1 MRRPLATVAAAA
13 LLAGMVLLL
22 PGSGAQ
28 RPAYGLSYH
37 KLNKIQRRILS
48 GFATS
53 ELNPAATSAAV
64 RPRSARQARPGDI
77 YVPTDSLGCPDR
89 KGSNVKANRNCLN
102 LADVDLTGRSQAN
115 NETSV
120 AIDPATGDLVMGDN
134 DYRRGDSGCVAAYS
148 RDGGRTWSDSEV
160 PTGFTRGAAFGA
172 AREYW
177 QGAGD
182 PAVATDTR
190 GNTYFSCLQFNRG
203 QPTTPVADA
212 SSAIYLYRST
222 GNAGAS
228 WNFPGRPVVE
238 TADLTGTSGVLQ
250 DKELLAVDN
259 HRRSPFRDRVYV
271 TWTEFAADGTAYIWS
286 RASADYGESFGPRVL
301 VSAASP
307 ACTNTFGLPTPNGP
321 CNENQF
327 SQPFVG
333 PGGDLYVAWSNF
345 NSAAEPPG
353 PETDQPAAGDRA
365 AQQPEQPG
373 EDEGENAYQVLLA
386 RSTDGGASFGAP
398 VKVSDYND
406 LPDCETYQDGA
417 GAGSSCVPEK
427 GATANSF
434 FRAAN
439 YPVGAVDPTDPD
451 RVVITFGSYINRH
464 SNEDNGCVPAGF
476 SEDTG
481 NPLYT
486 GVKTAG
492 ACNNDIVVSVS
503 DDGGASFTGTDTD
516 VRELPSATSATRQR
530 TTDQWFHWA
539 AFTRDG
545 KLATSYYD
553 RQYGDDELTGWSDF
567 SLSGSKGLAH
577 FGVRRV
583 TTSSMPPP
591 TQFAGG
597 FFGDYTGLAADRLA
611 YPAWSDTRNPAPD
624 LCPGTGTPGNPPQLC
639 VTPAP
644 NAPYNNDQEI
654 YTAAVPVPSG

>member
-1 MRRPLATVAAAA
+1 M
-13 LLAGMVLLL
+13 AG
-22 PGSGAQ
+22 
-28 RPAYGLSYH
+28 
-37 KLNKIQRRILS
+37 
-48 GFATS
+48 
-53 ELNPAATSAAV
+53 
-64 RPRSARQARPGDI
+64 
-77 YVPTDSLGCPDR
+77 
-89 KGSNVKANRNCLN
+89 
-102 LADVDLTGRSQAN
+102 
-115 NETSV
+115 
-120 AIDPATGDLVMGDN
+120 
-134 DYRRGDSGCVAAYS
+134 YS

-160 PTGFTRGAAFGA
+160 PTGFTRGDAFGA

-182 PAVATDTR
+182 PTVAFDSR
-190 GNTYFSCLQFNRG
+190 GNAYFACLQFNRG

-228 WNFPGRPVVE
+228 WNFPGRAVVE
-238 TADLTGTSGVLQ
+238 NPDVTGTSGVLE

-259 HRRSPFRDRVYV
+259 HRDSPFRDRIYV

-286 RASADYGESFGPRVL
+286 RTSADYGESFGPRVL
-301 VSAASP
+301 VSGASP
-307 ACTNTFGLPTPNGP
+307 ACTNTFGLPTPHGP

-333 PGGDLYVAWSNF
+333 PDGDLYVAWSNF

-353 PETDQPAAGDRA
+353 PEVDQPAAGDRA

-386 RSTDGGASFGAP
+386 RSSDGGASFGAP

-427 GATANSF
+427 GSTANSF

-439 YPVGAVDPTDPD
+439 YPVGVVDPSNPD
-451 RVVITFGSYINRH
+451 RVVVTFGSYINRH
-464 SNEDNGCVPAGF
+464 SNEDNGCEPAGF

-486 GVKTAG
+486 GVKTVG
-492 ACNNDIVVSVS
+492 ACNNDIVLSVS

-516 VRELPSATSATRQR
+516 VRELSSATSAPSPAHHRPVVPLGRLHPRRQAGHLLLR
-530 TTDQWFHWA
+530 PPV
-539 AFTRDG
+539 R
-545 KLATSYYD
+545 
-553 RQYGDDELTGWSDF
+553 RRR
-567 SLSGSKGLAH
+567 AH
-577 FGVRRV
+577 RLVRLQPVRLQGPGRFGVTRV

-611 YPAWSDTRNPAPD
+611 YPAWSDTRNPAPV
-624 LCPGTGTPGNPPQLC
+624 LCPGTGTPGC
-639 VTPAP
+639 A
-644 NAPYNNDQEI
+644 
-654 YTAAVPVPSG
+654 

>member
-1 MRRPLATVAAAA
+1 MRRPLATVAVAA
-13 LLAGMVLLL
+13 LLASMVLLL
-22 PGSGAQ
+22 PGSGAV
-28 RPAYGLSYH
+28 RPAYGLSYE

-64 RPRSARQARPGDI
+64 RPRSARQASPGDT

-102 LADVDLTGRSQAN
+102 LADLDLAGRSQAN

-120 AIDPATGDLVMGDN
+120 AIDLATGDLVMGDN

-160 PTGFTRGAAFGA
+160 PTGFTRGDAFGA

-190 GNTYFSCLQFNRG
+190 GNTYFACLQFNRG

-238 TADLTGTSGVLQ
+238 TADLAGTSGVLQ

-301 VSAASP
+301 VSGASP
-307 ACTNTFGLPTPNGP
+307 ACTNTFELPTPNGP

-333 PGGDLYVAWSNF
+333 PDGDLYVAWANY

-353 PETDQPAAGDRA
+353 PEEDQPAVGDRA

-373 EDEGENAYQVLLA
+373 EEEGENAYQILLA

-398 VKVSDYND
+398 VKVSDFYD

-434 FRAAN
+434 FRATN
-439 YPVGAVDPTDPD
+439 YPAGVVDPTDPD
-451 RVVITFGSYINRH
+451 RVVVTFGSYINRH
-464 SNEDNGCVPAGF
+464 SNDDNGCEPAGF

-486 GVKTAG
+486 GVKTVG
-492 ACNNDIVVSVS
+492 ACNNDIVFSVS

-516 VRELPSATSATRQR
+516 VRELPSATSAAHQR
-530 TTDQWFHWA
+530 TTDQWFQWA
-539 AFTRDG
+539 AYTRDG

-567 SLSGSKGLAH
+567 SLSGSSSLER

-583 TTSSMPPP
+583 TSSSMPPP

-611 YPAWSDTRNPAPD
+611 YPAWSDTRNPAPV
-624 LCPGTGTPGNPPQLC
+624 LCPGTGTPGNPPRLC

-654 YTAAVPVPSG
+654 YTAAVRVPSG

>member
-1 MRRPLATVAAAA
+1 MRRPLVTVAAAT
-13 LLAGMVLLL
+13 LLASMVLLL
-22 PGSGAQ
+22 PGSGAV
-28 RPAYGLSYH
+28 RPAHGLSYS

-53 ELNPAATSAAV
+53 ELNPAATTAAV
-64 RPRSARQARPGDI
+64 RPRSARQARPGDV
-77 YVPTDSLGCPDR
+77 YFPTDSLGCPDR

-102 LADVDLTGRSQAN
+102 LADADLTGRSQAN

-134 DYRRGDSGCVAAYS
+134 DYRRGDSGCVAGYS

-160 PTGFTRGAAFGA
+160 PTGFTRGDAFGA

-182 PAVATDTR
+182 PTVAFDTR
-190 GNTYFSCLQFNRG
+190 GNAYFACLQFNRG
-203 QPTTPVADA
+203 QPITPVADV

-228 WNFPGRPVVE
+228 WNFPGRAVVE
-238 TADLTGTSGVLQ
+238 NPDVTGTSGVLE

-259 HRRSPFRDRVYV
+259 HRGSPFRDRIYV

-286 RASADYGESFGPRVL
+286 RTSADYGESFGPRVL
-301 VSAASP
+301 VSGASP
-307 ACTNTFGLPTPNGP
+307 ACTNTFGLPTPHGP

-333 PGGDLYVAWSNF
+333 PDGDLYVAWSNF

-353 PETDQPAAGDRA
+353 PEVDQPAAGDRA

-373 EDEGENAYQVLLA
+373 EDEGENAYQVLVA

-427 GATANSF
+427 GSTANSF

-439 YPVGAVDPTDPD
+439 Y
-451 RVVITFGSYINRH
+451 
-464 SNEDNGCVPAGF
+464 
-476 SEDTG
+476 
-481 NPLYT
+481 
-486 GVKTAG
+486 
-492 ACNNDIVVSVS
+492 
-503 DDGGASFTGTDTD
+503 
-516 VRELPSATSATRQR
+516 
-530 TTDQWFHWA
+530 
-539 AFTRDG
+539 
-545 KLATSYYD
+545 
-553 RQYGDDELTGWSDF
+553 
-567 SLSGSKGLAH
+567 
-577 FGVRRV
+577 
-583 TTSSMPPP
+583 
-591 TQFAGG
+591 
-597 FFGDYTGLAADRLA
+597 
-611 YPAWSDTRNPAPD
+611 
-624 LCPGTGTPGNPPQLC
+624 
-639 VTPAP
+639 
-644 NAPYNNDQEI
+644 
-654 YTAAVPVPSG
+654 